1 MNATSRIGLAFG
13 VGPALLAALLFGAS
27 TPLAKLLIAGTS
39 PIMLAGLLYAGS
51 GLGLGAWLLIR
62 RVRDVAVSAEA
73 PLRRADIPWLGGAV
87 LFGGVLG
94 PVLLMVGLS
103 LTPASSASLLLNLE
117 SVLTA
122 LIAWVVFRENVDVR
136 IFFGMV
142 AIVAGGV
149 LLSWSQ
155 TSMTT
160 LPWGSLAIAGA
171 CACWAV
177 DNNLTRVVS
186 GGDPVQIAAIK
197 GGVAGAINVGVAF
210 ALGHRLP
217 DATHVLSA
225 GVIGLTGYG
234 ISLVAFVLALRHLG
248 AARTGAY
255 FSTAPFVGAALSLLL
270 LREAPTLAFWTAGA
284 LMALG
289 VWLHVSERHEHEHT
303 HAPLEHEHLHSH
315 DEHHQHDH
323 DFDWD
328 GTEPH
333 AHSHR
338 HVALTHTHPHYPDLH
353 HRHEHE

>member
-1 MNATSRIGLAFG
+1 MAASLKWMPG

-27 TPLAKLLIAGTS
+27 TPLAKGLLSGIS
-39 PIMLAGLLYAGS
+39 PILLAGLLYGGS
-51 GLGLGAWLLIR
+51 GLGLGAWLLLRSLRTRAPAAESPLQR
-62 RVRDVAVSAEA
+62 RD
-73 PLRRADIPWLGGAV
+73 LPWLGGAV

-94 PVLLMVGLS
+94 AVLLMLGLS
-103 LTPASSASLLLNLE
+103 VSAASTASLLLNLE

-122 LIAWVVFRENVDVR
+122 LLAWVVFRENVDLR
-136 IFFGMV
+136 IASGML

-155 TSMTT
+155 APQAGV
-160 LPWGSLAIAGA
+160 PWGALAIAGA

-197 GGVAGAINVGVAF
+197 GGVAGAINIGVALF
-210 ALGHRLP
+210 LGQVFPAWPYL
-217 DATHVLSA
+217 LSA
-225 GVIGLTGYG
+225 GVIGLVGYG
-234 ISLVAFVLALRHLG
+234 ISLVCFVLALRHLG

-270 LREAPTLAFWTAGA
+270 LREAPGVAFWIAGG

-289 VWLHVSERHEHEHT
+289 VWLHFSERHEHEHA
-303 HAPLEHEHLHSH
+303 HEAMEHEHLHSH
-315 DEHHQHDH
+315 DAHHQHAH

-328 GTEPH
+328 GSEPH
-333 AHSHR
+333 AHAHQ
-338 HVALTHTHPHYPDLH
+338 HAPMTHSHPHTPDLH
-353 HRHEHE
+353 HRHRHP